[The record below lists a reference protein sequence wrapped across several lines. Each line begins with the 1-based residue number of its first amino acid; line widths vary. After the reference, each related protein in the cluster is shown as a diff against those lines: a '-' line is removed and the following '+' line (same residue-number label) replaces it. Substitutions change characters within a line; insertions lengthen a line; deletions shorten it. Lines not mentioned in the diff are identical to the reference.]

1 MSGALPQQPE
11 EFLDHVRNVP
21 REHVPSVEEELD
33 EYLMLR
39 EVKLEMSKVV
49 KKHSCSVPVTSPSQ
63 AETRI

>member
-21 REHVPSVEEELD
+21 HDHVPSVEEELD

-39 EVKLEMSKVV
+39 EV
-49 KKHSCSVPVTSPSQ
+49 
-63 AETRI
+63 TRI

>member
-21 REHVPSVEEELD
+21 HDPVPSVEEELD

-39 EVKLEMSKVV
+39 EVSR
-49 KKHSCSVPVTSPSQ
+49 SVPVNGMFYLVRTSCLNNS
-63 AETRI
+63 

>member
-21 REHVPSVEEELD
+21 HDHVPSVEEELD

-39 EVKLEMSKVV
+39 EVTLERECIALFLS
-49 KKHSCSVPVTSPSQ
+49 
-63 AETRI
+63 